1 MYVNLARKI
10 PLATTTLIAINIVVL
25 GLGLLSGSQVQ
36 IIRNYGFIPD
46 NVFHIN
52 NIDRSN
58 NNLAISDV
66 LTRLFTSMFIHSGI
80 AHLAFNIL
88 ALGYLGGYAERSVGI
103 PRYLLIYILAGIAG
117 ALFHSVIASYILGS
131 GHVILIGASGA
142 ISGVL
147 GIAAAAGNARA
158 YYWLILQIVFAIF
171 GSFAAIPIAFT
182 AHIGG
187 FIAGVFLTKLFIGIE
202 RKKRAKYLRPP
213 GDNTYDTWWG
223 K

>member
-10 PLATTTLIAINIVVL
+10 PLATTSLIAINIVVL

-52 NIDRSN
+52 NIDRSS

-103 PRYLLIYILAGIAG
+103 PRYVLIYILAGIAG

>member
-1 MYVNLARKI
+1 MVNKDTLLYLNLARKI

-52 NIDRSN
+52 NIDRSS

-213 GDNTYDTWWG
+213 GDNT
-223 K
+223 

>member
-1 MYVNLARKI
+1 M
-10 PLATTTLIAINIVVL
+10 
-25 GLGLLSGSQVQ
+25 
-36 IIRNYGFIPD
+36 
-46 NVFHIN
+46 
-52 NIDRSN
+52 
-58 NNLAISDV
+58 
-66 LTRLFTSMFIHSGI
+66 
-80 AHLAFNIL
+80 
-88 ALGYLGGYAERSVGI
+88 
-103 PRYLLIYILAGIAG
+103 AGIAG

-147 GIAAAAGNARA
+147 GIAVVAGNTRA

>member
-1 MYVNLARKI
+1 MQVSLARV
-10 PLATTTLIAINIVVL
+10 PLATTSLIVINIIIL
-25 GLGLLSGSQVQ
+25 AAGLLSGSQVQ

-52 NIDRSN
+52 NIDRSS

>member
-10 PLATTTLIAINIVVL
+10 PLATTSLIAINIIIL
-25 GLGLLSGSQVQ
+25 GLGLVSGSQLQ
-36 IIRNYGFIPD
+36 IIRNYGFIP
-46 NVFHIN
+46 NNLFHI
-52 NIDRSN
+52 N

-103 PRYLLIYILAGIAG
+103 PRYVLIYILAGIAG
-117 ALFHSVIASYILGS
+117 ALFHSVIASSILGS

-147 GIAAAAGNARA
+147 GIAAAAGNTRA
-158 YYWLILQIVFAIF
+158 YYWLMLQIVFAVF
-171 GSFAAIPIAFT
+171 GSIASIPIAFT

-187 FIAGVFLTKLFIGIE
+187 FIAGVFLTKLFVGIE
-202 RKKRAKYLRPP
+202 RKKRAKYLRPS
-213 GDNTYDTWWG
+213 GNNNYDTWRG
-223 K
+223 E

>member
-52 NIDRSN
+52 NIDRSS

>member
-1 MYVNLARKI
+1 MHVNLARV
-10 PLATTTLIAINIVVL
+10 PLATTSLIVINIIIL
-25 GLGLLSGSQVQ
+25 AAGLLSGSQVQ

-46 NVFHIN
+46 NVFHIT

-58 NNLAISDV
+58 NNATISDTI
-66 LTRLFTSMFIHSGI
+66 TRLFSSMFIHTGI

-103 PRYLLIYILAGIAG
+103 PRYVLIYILAGIAG

-202 RKKRAKYLRPP
+202 RKKRAKYLRPS
-213 GDNTYDTWWG
+213 GDNNYDTWWG

>member
-10 PLATTTLIAINIVVL
+10 PLATTSLIIINIIIL
-25 GLGLLSGSQVQ
+25 AAGLSSGSQLQ
-36 IIRNYGFIPD
+36 IIRNYGFIPS
-46 NVFHIN
+46 NLFHIN
-52 NIDRSN
+52 N
-58 NNLAISDV
+58 NLLSDV

-88 ALGYLGGYAERSVGI
+88 ALAYLGGYAERSVGF
-103 PRYLLIYILAGIAG
+103 PRYVLIYILAGIAG

-187 FIAGVFLTKLFIGIE
+187 FIAGVFLTKLFVGIE
-202 RKKRAKYLRPP
+202 RKKRAKYL
-213 GDNTYDTWWG
+213 GNNNYDTR
-223 K
+223 

>member
-10 PLATTTLIAINIVVL
+10 PLATTSLIAINIVVL
-25 GLGLLSGSQVQ
+25 GLGLLSGSQLQ
-36 IIRNYGFIPD
+36 IIRNYGFIP
-46 NVFHIN
+46 NSLFHVN
-52 NIDRSN
+52 N

-88 ALGYLGGYAERSVGI
+88 ALAYLGGYAERSVGI
-103 PRYLLIYILAGIAG
+103 PRYILIYILAGIAG

-147 GIAAAAGNARA
+147 GIAAAAGNTRA

-202 RKKRAKYLRPP
+202 RKKRAKYLRPS
-213 GDNTYDTWWG
+213 GNNNHDTWWG